1 MLCGEVSGGVGAVD
15 VGGGLLTSCAAYPA
29 AFENEEPFPFFD
41 GTEQKVSRPLSV
53 PGSPRDRTGMMTP
66 GDFPSLQEGME
77 NLDTDD
83 YVGWRL
89 PSVTPESVVKLWAV
103 TNVCTVR
110 RKMPRITTS
119 H

>member
-1 MLCGEVSGGVGAVD
+1 VIALPLMLRIDTDSP
-15 VGGGLLTSCAAYPA
+15 LAYPA
-29 AFENEEPFPFFD
+29 SFENEEPFPFFD
-41 GTEQKVSRPLSV
+41 GTEQKVARPLSV

-89 PSVTPESVVKLWAV
+89 PSDSQDSPQ
-103 TNVCTVR
+103 
-110 RKMPRITTS
+110 
-119 H
+119 

>member
-1 MLCGEVSGGVGAVD
+1 MSTPKSRSVWCTDSHL
-15 VGGGLLTSCAAYPA
+15 AYPA
-29 AFENEEPFPFFD
+29 SFENEEAFPFFD
-41 GTEQKVSRPLSV
+41 GTEQKVARPLSA

-89 PSVTPESVVKLWAV
+89 PSAPLEESEEEE
-103 TNVCTVR
+103 TCTDGVW
-110 RKMPRITTS
+110 
-119 H
+119 HGQ